1 MHRSSESVAAIATA
15 LAKAQTELSNP
26 EKAMVGTVYNN
37 RSDSPQSFRYASL
50 SSGLDIIR
58 KSLGSQQIAI
68 AQTTDIDRANGMVNL
83 TTVLL
88 HTSGE
93 WISSHWPV
101 CQISETSAPRRM
113 GAALTYARR
122 YALFTMV
129 GIAGEDD
136 LDAPDLTSD
145 QPTGHKAAKDPVAP
159 ATDIVPTPNGAT
171 QLRTEKPGTSSIR
184 EKLDDDESA
193 VVRAQLIQ
201 EIETVPEDELQS
213 RAIAILKAKN
223 RLSAD
228 DAKLVEE
235 SFAAKMA
242 LQAALPESLT
252 TDEVTSTP
260 TDSTPPLPV
269 SGSTAAVKPVRAR
282 GRPRKVKA
290 AAEQSAAPSVPPNPT
305 NDDNPPASTPLR
317 AEAASAKIDKSQ
329 LTIGEVRR
337 HRDKA
342 HLKFV
347 ASQPC
352 LVCGRSPADAHHLRF
367 TQPRAMGRKVS
378 DEFTVPLC
386 RTHHRDN
393 HSFGDEVAWWGR
405 RAIDPVATS
414 RILWVSTRR
423 IE

>member
-15 LAKAQTELSNP
+15 LAKAQTELTNP

-50 SSGLDIIR
+50 SSGLDIVR
-58 KSLGSQQIAI
+58 KTLGSQQIAI
-68 AQTTDIDRANGMVNL
+68 AQTTDIDRANGTVNL
-83 TTVLL
+83 TTILL

-93 WISSHWPV
+93 WISSDWPV
-101 CQISETSAPRRM
+101 CQLSETSAPRRM

-136 LDAPDLTSD
+136 LDAPDLTND
-145 QPTGHKAAKDPVAP
+145 QPKGDKSADARLGAGVDPAP
-159 ATDIVPTPNGAT
+159 VRSS
-171 QLRTEKPGTSSIR
+171 QLRTMNPYIPPVR
-184 EKLDDDESA
+184 EKLGADDSSA
-193 VVRAQLIQ
+193 IRAQLIR
-201 EIETVPEDELQS
+201 EIETLPEGDLQP

-223 RLSAD
+223 RLLAD
-228 DAKLVEE
+228 DAKRVEDA
-235 SFAAKMA
+235 FAAKMA
-242 LQAALPESLT
+242 LQSALPDALT
-252 TDEVTSTP
+252 TDEPTSASTDLTPPQPPSAP
-260 TDSTPPLPV
+260 TD
-269 SGSTAAVKPVRAR
+269 AVKPLRQR

-290 AAEQSAAPSVPPNPT
+290 AAEQSAALPVPSKPPIDHNPA
-305 NDDNPPASTPLR
+305 PASTHLQADAPP
-317 AEAASAKIDKSQ
+317 AKIQKSE
-329 LTIGEVRR
+329 LTISEPRR
-337 HRDKA
+337 HRDKT

-393 HSFGDEVAWWGR
+393 HRFGDEQAWW
-405 RAIDPVATS
+405 ASSSINPVEVS
-414 RILWVSTRR
+414 RKLWVSTRR